1 MISFTIILQI
11 KAEKKKREKK
21 RTPIT
26 DTGRRGLFP
35 EAEEVFTYS
44 KVTAH
49 DLDFVGGKMG
59 QSVNRI

>member
-11 KAEKKKREKK
+11 KAGKKGEKK
-21 RTPIT
+21 RNPIT

>member
-1 MISFTIILQI
+1 MNSFTIILQI
-11 KAEKKKREKK
+11 KAEKGRN
-21 RTPIT
+21 PIT

-35 EAEEVFTYS
+35 EAEKTFTYS
-44 KVTAH
+44 KVTTH